1 MSVSS
6 KIKAFMLIKEKST
19 ADIAELLG
27 IKEQSFRNKLT
38 RENFTVPELIA
49 IAEALGAKLT
59 LDIDNGLQRVTFD
72 KSDLPPMEAEQE

>member
-6 KIKAFMLIKEKST
+6 KIKAFMLIQEKTT
-19 ADIAELLG
+19 ADIAAILG

-38 RENFTVPELIA
+38 RENFTVPELIS

-59 LDIDNGLQRVTFD
+59 LDIGNGQQRVTFD
-72 KSDLPPMEAEQE
+72 SSDLPQEPEQE

>member
-6 KIKAFMLIKEKST
+6 KIKAFMLIKDKST
-19 ADIAELLG
+19 ADIAVLLG

-38 RENFTVPELIA
+38 KENFTVPELIA

-72 KSDLPPMEAEQE
+72 RSDLPPKE

>member
-6 KIKAFMLIKEKST
+6 KIRAFMLIKEKST
-19 ADIAELLG
+19 ADIAVLLG
-27 IKEQSFRNKLT
+27 IKEQSFRNKLS

-59 LDIDNGLQRVTFD
+59 LDIDNGRQRVTFD
-72 KSDLPPMEAEQE
+72 KSDLPKEEEQG

>member
-6 KIKAFMLIKEKST
+6 KVRAFMLIKDRST
-19 ADIAELLG
+19 GDIAKILG

-38 RENFTVPELIA
+38 KENFTVPELIA

-72 KSDLPPMEAEQE
+72 RSDLTKEG

>member
-6 KIKAFMLIKEKST
+6 KIRAFMLIKEKST
-19 ADIAELLG
+19 ADIAVLLG
-27 IKEQSFRNKLT
+27 IKEQSFRNKLS

-59 LDIDNGLQRVTFD
+59 LDIDNGRQRVTFD
-72 KSDLPPMEAEQE
+72 KSDLPKEPEQE

>member
-6 KIKAFMLIKEKST
+6 KIKAFMLIKEKNT
-19 ADIAELLG
+19 ADIAALLG

-59 LDIDNGLQRVTFD
+59 LDLDNGLQRVTFD
-72 KSDLPPMEAEQE
+72 KSDLPKEELAE